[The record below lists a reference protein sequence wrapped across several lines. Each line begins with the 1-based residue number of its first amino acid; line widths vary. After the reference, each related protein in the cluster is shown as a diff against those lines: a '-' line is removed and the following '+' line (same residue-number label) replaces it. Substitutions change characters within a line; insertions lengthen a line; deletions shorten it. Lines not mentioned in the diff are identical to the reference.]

1 MATIEISDSEKV
13 YVLHGI
19 QDNVRVDGRGR
30 KDVRPIVLE
39 SGLVSGILNSN
50 LLAPEETLSQYHETK
65 LNIFFLST

>member
-1 MATIEISDSEKV
+1 MATVEISDAEKV

-39 SGLVSGILNSN
+39 SGLVSLKPVLVLDFYC
-50 LLAPEETLSQYHETK
+50 LL
-65 LNIFFLST
+65 I